1 MKAIRFAETGGPEVL
16 RLEDVDLP
24 PPGAGEIRIR
34 HTAIGIN
41 YIDTYHRSGL
51 YPLKVPSG
59 IGLEAAGVVEAL
71 GAGVTDLKP
80 GDRVA
85 YGNGP
90 MGAYAQ
96 YANAPAARVSKVPDG
111 VSDDIA
117 ASIMLKGLTAEYLAR
132 RTYPVKPGD
141 TILFHAAAG
150 GVGLIA
156 CQWLKSIGA
165 TVIGTAGSDD
175 KCKLAKE
182 AGATHVIN
190 YKTENFVER
199 VFAYQRLRRLFD
211 ANGGKWS
218 VGDLVKFHTAHK
230 LTLMAHSPSAYR
242 DLGRLVAG
250 ARAASRKA
258 VQAEYEAGFMGAL
271 AAIAT
276 PRRQANV
283 LQHMLGY
290 FKDVLAPAEKQELVL
305 LVADY
310 RTGLVPLIVPVTL
323 LQHHVR
329 RHHVEYL
336 ARQHYLAPHPKEL
349 LIRNHV

>member
-117 ASIMLKGLTAEYLAR
+117 ASIMLKGLTAEYLVR
-132 RTYPVKPGD
+132 RTFAVKPGD

-150 GVGLIA
+150 GVGQIA
-156 CQWLKSIGA
+156 CQWAKALGA
-165 TVIGTAGSDD
+165 TVIGTVGSD
-175 KCKLAKE
+175 AKIE
-182 AGATHVIN
+182 TAKANGCDHVIVSAREDVAARVLEITGGAGVPVV
-190 YKTENFVER
+190 YDGVGKDTWEASLKCLKPRGLFVS
-199 VFAYQRLRRLFD
+199 FG
-211 ANGGKWS
+211 N
-218 VGDLVKFHTAHK
+218 
-230 LTLMAHSPSAYR
+230 
-242 DLGRLVAG
+242 
-250 ARAASRKA
+250 ASGP
-258 VQAEYEAGFMGAL
+258 V
-271 AAIAT
+271 
-276 PRRQANV
+276 PP
-283 LQHMLGY
+283 
-290 FKDVLAPAEKQELVL
+290 LAPAILTPKSLYLTRPSLGAYVATSEELREASDALFAVL
-305 LVADY
+305 ASGAVKVAPPKVYALADAAEAHRDLQAR
-310 RTGLVPLIVPVTL
+310 RTIGSLILRP
-323 LQHHVR
+323 
-329 RHHVEYL
+329 
-336 ARQHYLAPHPKEL
+336 
-349 LIRNHV
+349 